1 MKIKEYILKIL
12 IIALT
17 LVVIAGLV
25 GVLFSPDIRGNV
37 VGLVSELLDEGL
49 VGYIVIIVLPY
60 LFFFPVYKLIKNIY
74 KVGSIGE
81 ALSLS
86 ILKNGIE
93 KKIDIVIY
101 LGLPILLL
109 LFIFLGSP

>member
-1 MKIKEYILKIL
+1 MMKIIEYLTKIL
-12 IIALT
+12 LIALT
-17 LVVIAGLV
+17 LVIVAVLV
-25 GVLFSPDIRGNV
+25 GVLFSPDIRGNA
-37 VGLVSELLDEGL
+37 VGLVSTLFNE
-49 VGYIVIIVLPY
+49 GYIGYFVFISL
-60 LFFFPVYKLIKNIY
+60 LFIYYPVYKFIKNIF

-109 LFIFLGSP
+109 LFIFLGIL

>member
-1 MKIKEYILKIL
+1 MKIIEYLTKIFL
-12 IIALT
+12 IALT
-17 LVVIAGLV
+17 LVIIAVLV

-37 VGLVSELLDEGL
+37 VGLVSTLFNA
-49 VGYIVIIVLPY
+49 GYIGYFVFIY
-60 LFFFPVYKLIKNIY
+60 LLFIYYPVYKFIKNIF

-93 KKIDIVIY
+93 KKIDKVFY
-101 LGLPILLL
+101 LGLPLLLL
-109 LFIFLGSP
+109 LFYYLGIL

>member
-1 MKIKEYILKIL
+1 MEYIRKIF

-17 LVVIAGLV
+17 LVFIAVVV

-37 VGLVSELLDEGL
+37 VGLVSELLDRGL
-49 VGYIVIIVLPY
+49 VGYIVIIFYLPY
-60 LFFFPVYKLIKNIY
+60 LFFFPVYKLIKNIF

-109 LFIFLGSP
+109 LFIFLGIL

>member
-37 VGLVSELLDEGL
+37 VGLVSELLDRGL
-49 VGYIVIIVLPY
+49 VGYIVIIFLLY
-60 LFFFPVYKLIKNIY
+60 LYYPVYKLIINIF

-93 KKIDIVIY
+93 KKIDTAFY

-109 LFIFLGSP
+109 LFIFLGYQ